1 VDWLSTFSC
10 DIPMSEMLIQEN
22 KKKEWLSV
30 VNA

>member
-1 VDWLSTFSC
+1 
-10 DIPMSEMLIQEN
+10 MSEMLIQEN